1 MQRTLVSQWRLF
13 IKFLSQL
20 VYEKGPTLWVDRVK
34 SWGLNYAN
42 LLCTSITKTKAFP
55 WALINTS
62 NEASQKKEQALS
74 LLWGISKFSIIR
86 WNAEIKI
93 SFAEIHKKLQRQP
106 HCCHRSSSLSRQVMK
121 SFHENGIISHLK
133 IWVLFFFLKFQV
145 CMDGNEK
152 KWKRQRVIN
161 FFIALSFSTRT
172 FFITQLKNFASPVS
186 LFARLLR
193 DSNFCTNFL

>member
-13 IKFLSQL
+13 IKFLYQS

-93 SFAEIHKKLQRQP
+93 SFAEIHKKLQP

-133 IWVLFFFLKFQV
+133 IWVLFFFLVSSLHGWKW
-145 CMDGNEK
+145 K